1 MQQVTSSRSSIGIRG
16 THLGARNLSVVASER
31 VQAAAV
37 PHVPHLHRVIKRAGD
52 DLLTLRVEVERDYFC
67 RVTQERVNDVARFNI
82 PQPRS
87 VVHRSRRHDCAVRVE
102 GKADDLGRVAAV
114 RMIEVSVVCVP
125 QLARFVCAIAR
136 AAGV

>member
-1 MQQVTSSRSSIGIRG
+1 MPRFARHVER
-16 THLGARNLSVVASER
+16 HLLLDDVGGLPR
-31 VQAAAV
+31 
-37 PHVPHLHRVIKRAGD
+37 
-52 DLLTLRVEVERDYFC
+52 DLLHALSRRRIEH
-67 RVTQERVNDVARFNI
+67 
-82 PQPRS
+82 PRRL
-87 VVHRSRRHDCAVRVE
+87 VHRSRRHDCAVRVE